1 MGPGTDGR
9 IAPVATLAPIRKAV
23 IPAAGLGTRFL
34 PTTKAVPKELLPI
47 LDKPM
52 IQFGVE
58 ELVDAGVEQVVL
70 VTSPGKAGLEQF
82 FRPSTELEERLAA
95 GGAVKMA
102 EMVRG
107 ISTMVKITTAVQKQ
121 QLGLGHAVLTAK
133 KAVGDEPFVVVLPDD
148 VIVGDVPVSRQM
160 LEVYRR
166 YGASVVAVQ
175 EVPREAVSSYGVV
188 DAHEVEGG
196 IYEVIGLVE
205 KPAPEEAPSN
215 LAVVGR
221 YILTSQ
227 VFSCLERTAP
237 GAIGEIQLTD
247 GMGLLLQEQPMYALR
262 FEGTRY
268 DGGTPLG
275 LLRASLE
282 IALSRED
289 TRERTLEIIR
299 NLDLEQL

>member
-1 MGPGTDGR
+1 MGPGANGR
-9 IAPVATLAPIRKAV
+9 IAPVAKLEAIRKAV
-23 IPAAGLGTRFL
+23 VPAAGLGTRFL

-52 IQFGVE
+52 IQYGVE
-58 ELVDAGVEQVVL
+58 ELAAAGVEQVVL
-70 VTSPGKAGLEQF
+70 VTSHGKGGLEEF
-82 FRPSTELEERLAA
+82 FRPSTELEQRLADS
-95 GGAVKMA
+95 GASHLA
-102 EMVRG
+102 DMVRR
-107 ISTMVKITTAVQKQ
+107 ISSLASVTTVVQEQ

-133 KAVGDEPFVVVLPDD
+133 ESVGDEPFIVVLPDD
-148 VIVGDVPVSRQM
+148 VIVGDVPVSLQM
-160 LEVYRR
+160 LEVHQR

-175 EVPREAVSSYGVV
+175 EVPMEAVSSYGVV
-188 DAHEVEGG
+188 DAHEVEEG
-196 IYEVIGLVE
+196 IYEVRGLVE
-205 KPAPEEAPSN
+205 KPTPEDAPSN

-221 YILTSQ
+221 YILTPE
-227 VFSCLERTAP
+227 VFSRLERTAP

-247 GMGLLLQEQPMYALR
+247 GMGLLLEEQPMYALR

-289 TRERTLEIIR
+289 TRQRTLEIIR
-299 NLDLEQL
+299 NLDLEQP